1 MRFYLTHLCPS
12 IVTFN
17 LLMTSP
23 ISVMLSFFFF
33 CSFNPETV
41 VAVVYNELHE
51 LFVAANHSN
60 IDGQDYT
67 R

>member
-1 MRFYLTHLCPS
+1 MRFYLIHLYPS

-33 CSFNPETV
+33 SFNPETV

-60 IDGQDYT
+60 TDGQDYT

>member
-1 MRFYLTHLCPS
+1 
-12 IVTFN
+12 
-17 LLMTSP
+17 MTSP
-23 ISVMLSFFFF
+23 ISVMLSFFF

-60 IDGQDYT
+60 TDGQDYT